1 MEKNNT
7 KKGKHRLV
15 GRIKSKILKKPEN
28 KIKHS
33 NKTGPKSVKK
43 NSVKKA
49 EKKIESSKK
58 KEEVKSAEKKKISDG
73 AEDEELFQILSPF
86 YKIELKVKKTMDEGG
101 KDYNCIL
108 LVENLK
114 EYSNINLALLKYF
127 QSQKIPGI
135 FVTVNKPVQDI
146 IKTAKKNNIEIE
158 NVKFI
163 DAITLQS
170 GNITTNQQVE
180 YIESPKD
187 LVELITIIEEE
198 IDGMTEKFFLVFDSV
213 STMLVYNKK
222 QSVEK
227 FIHSLS
233 GKIKSSE
240 CQGIIV
246 AVESTEEETLHA
258 LAQFCDATIKV

>member
-1 MEKNNT
+1 MKKNNT
-7 KKGKHRLV
+7 KKGKHKLV
-15 GRIKSKILKKPEN
+15 ERIKSKILKKPEN
-28 KIKHS
+28 KIKKRES
-33 NKTGPKSVKK
+33 KPVKK
-43 NSVKKA
+43 V
-49 EKKIESSKK
+49 EKKIESPKK
-58 KEEVKSAEKKKISDG
+58 KEKVKPAEKRKISDG
-73 AEDEELFQILSPF
+73 AEDEELFQMLSPF

-146 IKTAKKNNIEIE
+146 IKTAKKNNIGIE

-170 GNITTNQQVE
+170 GNITINQQVD
-180 YIESPKD
+180 YVESPKD
-187 LVELITIIEEE
+187 LVELITLIEEE

-240 CQGIIV
+240 CQGIII